1 MDNKDITAPNNERD
15 ILRRALDRYGDDRSS
30 IECDHD
36 RDAVHRRCVALV
48 TNVDVLYL
56 PRRRH
61 MMEYLRKLLRQ
72 WWPTRKEEPS
82 FEFAIENCGLSTEQ
96 IHLARCTLHALGM
109 HEQSDGMS
117 LEDLVFLCYSV
128 GMNPPEYVIEAK
140 LRALG
145 LASVAPY
152 AFVHFLHLWHALL
165 ENQDEEEGILER
177 AFNFFDK
184 DGNGEISTAEFKT
197 TMKELGNLLS
207 EAEMDEFLGLMD
219 TNRDGAIDYGE
230 FIRLLKCQRP
240 VYMDLADKTS
250 HDGDVTAGLKTNAFQ
265 EIPSDTAEERSD
277 STEAETRIEEHCV
290 SDVYT

>member
-1 MDNKDITAPNNERD
+1 
-15 ILRRALDRYGDDRSS
+15 
-30 IECDHD
+30 
-36 RDAVHRRCVALV
+36 
-48 TNVDVLYL
+48 
-56 PRRRH
+56 
-61 MMEYLRKLLRQ
+61 MEYLGKLVRQ
-72 WWPTRKEEPS
+72 WWAPRKEEPS

-96 IHLARCTLHALGM
+96 IHLARCTLNALGM
-109 HEQSDGMS
+109 QEQSNGLS

-145 LASVAPY
+145 LASIAAY
-152 AFVHFLHLWHALL
+152 SFAHFLHLWRALL

-219 TNRDGAIDYGE
+219 TNHDGAIDYGE

-240 VYMDLADKTS
+240 VYMDLADKLS
-250 HDGDVTAGLKTNAFQ
+250 HDGEVTDGLKAHPSQ
-265 EIPSDTAEERSD
+265 EIPSYTAEERLD
-277 STEAETRIEEHCV
+277 NTEAEECIEEGCV
-290 SDVYT
+290 SDISASEDSDWP